1 MCFSFYQDAFEYKFQ
16 HKRMLMLLV
25 SLSSVNFSDASE
37 YKFEHKRMMTLLVSL
52 PRLKF
57 SSEKPF
63 INTQMT

>member
-1 MCFSFYQDAFEYKFQ
+1 
-16 HKRMLMLLV
+16 MLLV
-25 SLSSVNFSDASE
+25 SLPSLNFSDASE
-37 YKFEHKRMMTLLVSL
+37 YKFEHKRMVTLLVSL